1 MLKKVFLFTVTAI
14 ISFLSFSFWQNIGNI
29 KTSFC
34 HEWKDMN
41 IVTQADKETE
51 ICLIFENRSDFDLT
65 LDVSFVDGA
74 ITPNGNRACFDPS
87 KGNLNFGQYVLPW
100 DFDLELPANS
110 QKKQI
115 YKIKFPVWYSGIS
128 HGCVLYSIKDKDSS
142 VWAMKVVFSKSHSID
157 ILVWW
162 VEVKSKI
169 KAKSISISWDQI
181 YNQIVLDLE
190 NKWNTDQSINIRWNI
205 SNNFGYSED
214 FEMSGLL
221 LKAGETEWFSS
232 NNLHLPDYKWFFS
245 VKVDMDYQPQ
255 FNFHITNQGQKAE
268 YSLPWTISFSKILIL
283 WNRFYVISGGT
294 ILVLL
299 IIVGKK
305 IFNKQKN
312 K

>member
-169 KAKSISISWDQI
+169 KAKNITLSWDQI
-181 YNQIVLDLE
+181 YNRISLNLENQWNIDQIVDI
-190 NKWNTDQSINIRWNI
+190 KWNI
-205 SNNFGYSED
+205 SNIFGYSED